1 MRRWAILAAVLAAM
15 ALQTGCGG
23 DGMAYSRR
31 ERMHRAERILRH
43 DMRQYADDVD
53 LFWLNDQQLRTT
65 KWSIE

>member
-1 MRRWAILAAVLAAM
+1 MRRWAIRAAILAAAVLQM
-15 ALQTGCGG
+15 GCGG

-31 ERMHRAERILRH
+31 ERMRRAERVFRH
-43 DMRQYADDVD
+43 DMKQYADDVD